1 LGLTTE
7 IGRRMA
13 MPDLFE
19 YVHTEENDPRFNM
32 PYTPAIKI
40 TGGRIVY
47 LAGVTAA
54 PVYHSHP
61 HIPEE
66 FDDIPEDPEKQ
77 TEMCVANLRKVVEAA
92 GGTLE
97 SIVEVTRYM
106 VDQAKN
112 QDAVNRAM
120 ARAFGSHRPASTSV
134 EVVRLATDPR
144 LILELKAVA
153 VVPE

>member
-1 LGLTTE
+1 
-7 IGRRMA
+7 MS
-13 MPDLFE
+13 DLFK
-19 YVHTEENDPRFNM
+19 YVHTEGNDPRFNM
-32 PYTPAIKI
+32 PYTPAIKV

-61 HIPEE
+61 HIASE
-66 FDDIPEDPEKQ
+66 FDDIPLDPEEQ
-77 TEMCVANLRKVVEAA
+77 TEMCLKNLRMVVEAA
-92 GGTLE
+92 GGILGT
-97 SIVEVTRYM
+97 IVEVTRYM

-112 QDAVNRAM
+112 QDGVNRAM
-120 ARAFGSHRPASTSV
+120 ARAFGDHRPSSTSV

-153 VVPE
+153 VVPD

>member
-1 LGLTTE
+1 
-7 IGRRMA
+7 MS
-13 MPDLFE
+13 DLFE
-19 YVHTEENDPRFNM
+19 YIHTAENEPRFNM

-54 PVYHSHP
+54 PVYHTHP
-61 HIPEE
+61 HIAAE
-66 FDDIPEDPEKQ
+66 FDDIPLDPEEQ
-77 TEMCVANLRKVVEAA
+77 AATCVENLRTVVEAA
-92 GGTLE
+92 GGNLGT
-97 SIVEVTRYM
+97 IVEVTRYM

-112 QDAVNRAM
+112 QDGVNRAM
-120 ARAFGSHRPASTSV
+120 ARAFGEHRPASTSV
-134 EVVRLATDPR
+134 EIVRLATDPR

>member
-1 LGLTTE
+1 
-7 IGRRMA
+7 MS
-13 MPDLFE
+13 DLFE
-19 YVHTEENDPRFNM
+19 YIHTGENEPRFNM

-54 PVYHSHP
+54 PVYHTHP
-61 HIPEE
+61 HIATE
-66 FDDIPEDPEKQ
+66 FDDIPLDPEEQ
-77 TEMCVANLRKVVEAA
+77 AAMCVENLRTVVEAA
-92 GGTLE
+92 GGSLGT
-97 SIVEVTRYM
+97 IVEVTRYM

-112 QDAVNRAM
+112 QDGVNRAM
-120 ARAFGSHRPASTSV
+120 ARAFGEHRPASTSV
-134 EVVRLATDPR
+134 EIVRLATDPR

>member
-1 LGLTTE
+1 
-7 IGRRMA
+7 MS
-13 MPDLFE
+13 DLFE
-19 YVHTEENDPRFNM
+19 YVHTEGNEPRFNM

-61 HIPEE
+61 HIASE
-66 FDDIPEDPEKQ
+66 FDDIPLDPEEQ
-77 TEMCVANLRKVVEAA
+77 TEMCMANLRMVVEAA
-92 GGTLE
+92 GGSLGA
-97 SIVEVTRYM
+97 IVEITRYM

-112 QDAVNRAM
+112 QDGVNRAM
-120 ARAFGSHRPASTSV
+120 ARAFGDHRPASTSV
-134 EVVRLATDPR
+134 EIVRLATDPR

-153 VVPE
+153 VVPD

>member
-1 LGLTTE
+1 
-7 IGRRMA
+7 MS
-13 MPDLFE
+13 DLFE
-19 YVHTEENDPRFNM
+19 YVHTGANDPRFNM
-32 PYTPAIKI
+32 PYTPAIKV

-61 HIPEE
+61 HIASE
-66 FDDIPEDPEKQ
+66 FDDIPLDAEEQ
-77 TEMCVANLRKVVEAA
+77 TEMCMANLAAVVEGA
-92 GGTLE
+92 GGDLGH
-97 SIVEVTRYM
+97 IVEVTRYM

-112 QDAVNRAM
+112 QDGVNRAM
-120 ARAFGSHRPASTSV
+120 GRAFGTHRPASTSV
-134 EVVRLATDPR
+134 EIVRLATDPR